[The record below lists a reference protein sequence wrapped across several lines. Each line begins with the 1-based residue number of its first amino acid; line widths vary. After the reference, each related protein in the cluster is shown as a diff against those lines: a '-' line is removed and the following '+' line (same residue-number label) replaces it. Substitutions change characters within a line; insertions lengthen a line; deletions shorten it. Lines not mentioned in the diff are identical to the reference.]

1 MRKGVINNKERELNF
16 SNYRRGILFAVAA
29 CVLSPLTSVH
39 AQSYPT
45 KPITLIVPWPAG
57 GASDRH
63 MRLLAELASKQ
74 LGQNIIV
81 ENKPGAGGTLGPSS
95 MAATAKP
102 DGYTIAQFPLG
113 MLRMPHMQKTSW
125 NPDTDFTYIAGLSGY
140 TFGLVVKSDSPYM
153 TLKDYLEAAKKKPG
167 VIDFGSAGIGTSP
180 HLIMEELANAANVKL
195 NHVPFKGSAELQNS
209 LLGGHVM
216 AASDATSWAKF
227 VDGGQMRLLVTF
239 GDNPTK
245 SWPNVPTAKSLGYD
259 VVSTSPYGIVG
270 PKGMDPAIVKRLEQ
284 AFKTALEDPRYIE
297 LMDQLNQQAWF
308 KTSSEYQAWAAKT
321 YQNEKNLIDRL
332 GLAAK

>member
-1 MRKGVINNKERELNF
+1 METVLNF
-16 SNYRRGILFAVAA
+16 SKNRRAVLTGLAA
-29 CVLSPLTSVH
+29 ATLSPFASVY
-39 AQSYPT
+39 AQQYPS

-63 MRLLAELASKQ
+63 MRLLAELAGQQ

-81 ENKPGAGGTLGPSS
+81 ENKPGAGGTLGAST

-125 NPDTDFTYIAGLSGY
+125 NPATDFTYIAGLSGY
-140 TFGLVVKSDSPYM
+140 TFGLVVKADSPFK
-153 TLKDYLEAAKKKPG
+153 TLKDYLEAATAKPG
-167 VIDFGSAGIGTSP
+167 AIDFGSAGVGTSP

-195 NHVPFKGSAELQNS
+195 NHVPYKGSAELQNA

-216 AASDATSWAKF
+216 AASDATTWAKF
-227 VDGGQMRLLVTF
+227 VDAGQMRLLVTF
-239 GDNPTK
+239 GDQPTK
-245 SWPNVPTAKSLGYD
+245 SWPDVPTAKSLGFD

-270 PKGMDPAIVKRLEQ
+270 PKGIGPRHREPPSGSLQKGAGRPTQYCPDGATQPASLV
-284 AFKTALEDPRYIE
+284 
-297 LMDQLNQQAWF
+297 
-308 KTSSEYQAWAAKT
+308 
-321 YQNEKNLIDRL
+321 
-332 GLAAK
+332 

>member
-1 MRKGVINNKERELNF
+1 MET
-16 SNYRRGILFAVAA
+16 
-29 CVLSPLTSVH
+29 VLSFSKNRRAVLTGLAAATLSPFASVY
-39 AQSYPT
+39 AQQYPS

-63 MRLLAELASKQ
+63 MRLLAELAGQQ

-81 ENKPGAGGTLGPSS
+81 ENKPGAGGTLGAST

-125 NPDTDFTYIAGLSGY
+125 NPATDFTYIAGLSGY
-140 TFGLVVKSDSPYM
+140 TFGLVVKADSPFK
-153 TLKDYLEAAKKKPG
+153 TLKDYLEAAKAKPG
-167 VIDFGSAGIGTSP
+167 AIDFGSAGVGTSP

-195 NHVPFKGSAELQNS
+195 NHVPYKGSAELQNA

-216 AASDATSWAKF
+216 AASDATTWAKF
-227 VDGGQMRLLVTF
+227 VDAGQMRLLVTF
-239 GDNPTK
+239 GDQPTK
-245 SWPNVPTAKSLGYD
+245 SWPHVPTAKSLGFD

-270 PKGMDPAIVKRLEQ
+270 PKGMDPAIVNRLQE
-284 AFKTALEDPRYIE
+284 AFRKALEDPRNIA
-297 LMDQLNQQAWF
+297 LMEQLNQQAWF
-308 KTSSEYQAWAAKT
+308 KNAADYQAWAINTFK
-321 YQNEKNLIDRL
+321 NEKNQIDRL
-332 GLAAK
+332 GLGAK

>member
-1 MRKGVINNKERELNF
+1 M
-16 SNYRRGILFAVAA
+16 
-29 CVLSPLTSVH
+29 LSPLANVQ
-39 AQSYPT
+39 AQGYPT

-63 MRLLAELASKQ
+63 MRLLAELAGKQ
-74 LGQNIIV
+74 LGQNIVV
-81 ENKPGAGGTLGPSS
+81 ENKPGAGGTLGTST

-113 MLRMPHMQKTSW
+113 MLRMPHMQKTNW

-140 TFGLVVKSDSPYM
+140 TFGLVVKSDSPYK
-153 TLKDYLEAAKKKPG
+153 TLKDYLDAAKKKPG
-167 VIDFGSAGIGTSP
+167 AIDFGSAGVGTSP
-180 HLIMEELANAANVKL
+180 HLIMEELANAADVKL
-195 NHVPFKGSAELQNS
+195 NHVPYKGSAELQNA

-216 AASDATSWAKF
+216 AASDATTWAKF

-239 GDNPTK
+239 GDTPTN

-270 PKGMDPAIVKRLEQ
+270 PKGMDPAIVKRLET
-284 AFKTALEDPRYIE
+284 AFKTALEDPRNIE
-297 LMDQLNQQAWF
+297 LMNQLNQQAWF
-308 KTSSEYQAWAAKT
+308 KSSSEYQAWAASTFK
-321 YQNEKNLIDRL
+321 NEKALIEKL